1 MSASPALKRRL
12 SCLPKQAGSITKQ
25 KDKKKKND
33 MPRKPTMMDRHT
45 KIVRNTAI
53 TEKESA
59 KTISTCRTQASGQ
72 CGWIGLCHQC
82 THTGRSD
89 PSAACRWT
97 TANQSDHGIMW
108 EEGRPFWNKTQPEL
122 KLMETDRIIFIF
134 ILNAKMLI
142 LEELREGRPFGN
154 STQPELNLKSMG
166 TDYIKQAGLSR
177 ATLEI
182 SFEFSNN
189 FPLKLISHIV

>member
-72 CGWIGLCHQC
+72 YGWIGLCHQC

-108 EEGRPFWNKTQPEL
+108 DEGRPFWNKTQPEL

-154 STQPELNLKSMG
+154 STQPELNSKSMG
-166 TDYIKQAGLSR
+166 TDRIK
-177 ATLEI
+177 
-182 SFEFSNN
+182 
-189 FPLKLISHIV
+189 